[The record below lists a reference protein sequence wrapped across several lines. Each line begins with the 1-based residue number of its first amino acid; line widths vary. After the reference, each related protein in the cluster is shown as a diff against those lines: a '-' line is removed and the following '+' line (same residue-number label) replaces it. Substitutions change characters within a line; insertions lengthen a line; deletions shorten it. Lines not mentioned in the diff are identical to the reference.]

1 MVKKVNT
8 PNVIKFQSPFERLK
22 LYTTSPDVTLR
33 KAIITQAI
41 IDATNM
47 TETGAAKK
55 LEEEAKSWIF
65 GNSESFKTICHE
77 AEIEPSFVV
86 RITKSIIKLHKEEQ
100 SKIRK
105 SL

>member
-47 TETGAAKK
+47 T
-55 LEEEAKSWIF
+55 
-65 GNSESFKTICHE
+65 
-77 AEIEPSFVV
+77 
-86 RITKSIIKLHKEEQ
+86 
-100 SKIRK
+100 
-105 SL
+105 